1 MALPAT
7 RALARYRELMDEY
20 VRQNKI
26 APVSDSKFKQ
36 FEEALEI
43 CRNGMAPQER
53 AEVDKVIEG
62 ARLARKVADNQVS
75 FEVDT
80 SQMPYTVPCPTCNAY
95 ALAACRDKPR
105 SRLPGSKWPEDARI
119 LSEAHPARLQSWH
132 EHPQWRV
139 RAMK

>member
-7 RALARYRELMDEY
+7 KALARYRELMDEY

-26 APVSDSKFKQ
+26 SPVSASKFKQ
-36 FEEALEI
+36 FEEALQI
-43 CRNGMAPQER
+43 CRDGMAPQER
-53 AEVDKVIEG
+53 LEVDKVIEE

-75 FEVDT
+75 FQVDT

-95 ALAACRDKPR
+95 ALDACRNKAR
-105 SRLPGSKWPEDARI
+105 SRLPGIRWPEDARV
-119 LSEAHPARLQSWH
+119 LPEAHAARLQSWH